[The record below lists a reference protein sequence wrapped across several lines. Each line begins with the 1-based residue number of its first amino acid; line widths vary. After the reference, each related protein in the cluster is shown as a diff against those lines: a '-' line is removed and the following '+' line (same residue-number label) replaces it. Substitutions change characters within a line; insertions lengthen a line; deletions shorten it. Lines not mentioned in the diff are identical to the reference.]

1 MTSVSDAEI
10 EKFFRNETND
20 DFKENFVAVHPIQ

>member
-1 MTSVSDAEI
+1 MTSISDAEI
-10 EKFFRNETND
+10 EKFFHNETD